1 MKSKL
6 KKGLAV
12 VLAGTILAS
21 SVTPALAGEP
31 EVSVDETAYITMD
44 YYGNRTDLSIVKSV
58 RLNGCT
64 EFTDYGRYDV
74 ASNLSTTDRPSVS
87 DEGVTWSLSDP
98 GKDRFYFEVQPRDQ
112 FLGLPWSIDVSY
124 MLDGVPYKAEDLAGK
139 SGLVEIDVTV
149 TPDPLA
155 DEYYKNNFILVCG
168 TGVDLGETKSFRA
181 EGAQL
186 QTLGSYQL
194 AAFMAFPGQEEHFHF
209 EIGSDDFTFPGLI
222 FASVPVTLSQVD
234 DLSEMGKDKDDIKAA
249 GDAIDGLLRDTLDI
263 MTSMTAGT
271 AQAAEGLRDLEK
283 AWDEVDQQHDSI
295 QDSVD
300 STRYAMKNL
309 KNHLY
314 DLAEVMDDSSIL
326 DGVGELEDTI
336 DGMLGSLEQIGQV
349 LEQFHRITSEI
360 KDCIKII
367 NDPSSSPEQKLQ
379 AQMRMAELL
388 KELEELLGKLQGI
401 DLDGLSVQ
409 TDDLHS
415 LLKELDQGVTAGSVE
430 TESIDALMG
439 ALADLEDQIKEE
451 LEASQEELEDITTF
465 TEPSERSNLED
476 IDFSGDVSLIQ
487 NELVMVIDN
496 TARTVSK
503 LEVAMGKIDQV
514 LNDSYDN
521 LNSGIRSTLSGTA
534 QLMESLTAS
543 LQKTR
548 NIKAN
553 EQIIS
558 DLLDKNWQ
566 KLDDE
571 LGILNMDPSARKPSF
586 TSARNPEPDSVQV
599 ILRTESITKPEE
611 DVEDVNEDGDN
622 RTFLQRLGD
631 VFQKIWNTITG
642 LFK

>member
-326 DGVGELEDTI
+326 DGVGELEDAI
-336 DGMLGSLEQIGQV
+336 DGMLGSLEQIGLV

>member
-1 MKSKL
+1 M
-6 KKGLAV
+6 
-12 VLAGTILAS
+12 
-21 SVTPALAGEP
+21 
-31 EVSVDETAYITMD
+31 
-44 YYGNRTDLSIVKSV
+44 
-58 RLNGCT
+58 
-64 EFTDYGRYDV
+64 
-74 ASNLSTTDRPSVS
+74 
-87 DEGVTWSLSDP
+87 
-98 GKDRFYFEVQPRDQ
+98 
-112 FLGLPWSIDVSY
+112 
-124 MLDGVPYKAEDLAGK
+124 
-139 SGLVEIDVTV
+139 
-149 TPDPLA
+149 
-155 DEYYKNNFILVCG
+155 
-168 TGVDLGETKSFRA
+168 
-181 EGAQL
+181 
-186 QTLGSYQL
+186 
-194 AAFMAFPGQEEHFHF
+194 
-209 EIGSDDFTFPGLI
+209 
-222 FASVPVTLSQVD
+222 
-234 DLSEMGKDKDDIKAA
+234 
-249 GDAIDGLLRDTLDI
+249 
-263 MTSMTAGT
+263 
-271 AQAAEGLRDLEK
+271 
-283 AWDEVDQQHDSI
+283 
-295 QDSVD
+295 
-300 STRYAMKNL
+300 
-309 KNHLY
+309 
-314 DLAEVMDDSSIL
+314 
-326 DGVGELEDTI
+326 
-336 DGMLGSLEQIGQV
+336 
-349 LEQFHRITSEI
+349 
-360 KDCIKII
+360 
-367 NDPSSSPEQKLQ
+367 
-379 AQMRMAELL
+379 
-388 KELEELLGKLQGI
+388 
-401 DLDGLSVQ
+401 Q

-503 LEVAMGKIDQV
+503 LEVAMGRIDQV

>member
-326 DGVGELEDTI
+326 DGVGKLEDAI
-336 DGMLGSLEQIGQV
+336 EGMLGSLEQVGQM
-349 LEQFHRITSEI
+349 LEQFRSITNGIEE
-360 KDCIKII
+360 CIKVI

-379 AQMRMAELL
+379 AQTKMAELL

-451 LEASQEELEDITTF
+451 LEASQADLEDITTF

>member
-326 DGVGELEDTI
+326 DGVGELEDAI

>member
-87 DEGVTWSLSDP
+87 DESVTWSLSDP

-295 QDSVD
+295 KDSVD

-326 DGVGELEDTI
+326 DGVGELEDAI

-367 NDPSSSPEQKLQ
+367 NDPSSSPKQKLQ

>member
-98 GKDRFYFEVQPRDQ
+98 GQDRFYFEVQPRDQ

-326 DGVGELEDTI
+326 DGVGKLEDAI

-367 NDPSSSPEQKLQ
+367 NDPSSSPEQKLK

-451 LEASQEELEDITTF
+451 LEASQADLEDITTF

-642 LFK
+642 LFQ

>member
-234 DLSEMGKDKDDIKAA
+234 DLTEMGKDKDDIKAA

-326 DGVGELEDTI
+326 DGVGELEDAI

-349 LEQFHRITSEI
+349 LEQFHRITNDI

-367 NDPSSSPEQKLQ
+367 NDPNSSPEQKLQ
-379 AQMRMAELL
+379 AQTKMAELL

-451 LEASQEELEDITTF
+451 LEASQADLEDITTF
-465 TEPSERSNLED
+465 TEPSERSSLED

-534 QLMESLTAS
+534 QLMESLIAS

>member
-326 DGVGELEDTI
+326 DGVGKLEDAI
-336 DGMLGSLEQIGQV
+336 EGMLGSLEQVGQM
-349 LEQFHRITSEI
+349 LEQFRSITNDI

-379 AQMRMAELL
+379 AQTKMAELL

>member
-98 GKDRFYFEVQPRDQ
+98 GQDRFYFEVQPRDQ

-326 DGVGELEDTI
+326 DGVGKLEDAI
-336 DGMLGSLEQIGQV
+336 DGMLGSLEQVGQM
-349 LEQFHRITSEI
+349 LEQFRRITSEI

-367 NDPSSSPEQKLQ
+367 NDPSSSPEQKLK

-451 LEASQEELEDITTF
+451 LEASQADLEDITTF

>member
-124 MLDGVPYKAEDLAGK
+124 MLDGVPYKAEDLVGK

-326 DGVGELEDTI
+326 DGVGKLEDAI
-336 DGMLGSLEQIGQV
+336 DGMLGSLEQIGQM

-367 NDPSSSPEQKLQ
+367 NDPSSSPEKKLQ
-379 AQMRMAELL
+379 AQMKMAELL
-388 KELEELLGKLQGI
+388 KELEELLSKLQGI

-465 TEPSERSNLED
+465 TEPSERSSLED

>member
-326 DGVGELEDTI
+326 DGVGELEDAI

-367 NDPSSSPEQKLQ
+367 NDPSSSPEKKLQ
-379 AQMRMAELL
+379 AQMKMAELL

-465 TEPSERSNLED
+465 TEPSERSSLED

>member
-44 YYGNRTDLSIVKSV
+44 YYGIRTDLSIVKSV

-326 DGVGELEDTI
+326 DGVGELEDAI
-336 DGMLGSLEQIGQV
+336 DGMLGSLEQVGQM
-349 LEQFHRITSEI
+349 LEQFRRITSEI

-367 NDPSSSPEQKLQ
+367 NDPSSSPEQKLK
-379 AQMRMAELL
+379 AQMKMAELL

-465 TEPSERSNLED
+465 TEPSERSSLED

>member
-326 DGVGELEDTI
+326 DGVGELEDAI
-336 DGMLGSLEQIGQV
+336 EGMLGSLEQIGQV
-349 LEQFHRITSEI
+349 LEQFHRITNDI

-367 NDPSSSPEQKLQ
+367 NDPNSSPEQKLQ
-379 AQMRMAELL
+379 AQTKMAELL

-451 LEASQEELEDITTF
+451 LEASQADLEDITTF
-465 TEPSERSNLED
+465 TEPSERSSLED

>member
-326 DGVGELEDTI
+326 DGVGKLEDAI
-336 DGMLGSLEQIGQV
+336 EGMLGSLEQVGQM
-349 LEQFHRITSEI
+349 LEQFRSITNGIEE
-360 KDCIKII
+360 CIKVI

-451 LEASQEELEDITTF
+451 LEASQADLEDITTF

-611 DVEDVNEDGDN
+611 DVEDVNENGDN

>member
-326 DGVGELEDTI
+326 DGVGELEDAI
-336 DGMLGSLEQIGQV
+336 EGMLGSLEQIGQV

-451 LEASQEELEDITTF
+451 LEASQADLEDITTF
-465 TEPSERSNLED
+465 TEPSERSSLED

-642 LFK
+642 LFQ

>member
-326 DGVGELEDTI
+326 DGVGKLEDAI
-336 DGMLGSLEQIGQV
+336 DGMLGSLEQVGQM
-349 LEQFHRITSEI
+349 LEQFRRITSEI

-367 NDPSSSPEQKLQ
+367 IDPNAEPHERQE
-379 AQMRMAELL
+379 AQRKMAELL

-451 LEASQEELEDITTF
+451 LEASQADLEDITTF

-642 LFK
+642 LFQ

>member
-326 DGVGELEDTI
+326 DGVGKLEDAI

-367 NDPSSSPEQKLQ
+367 NDPSSSPEKKLQ
-379 AQMRMAELL
+379 AQMKMAELL

-465 TEPSERSNLED
+465 TEPSERSSLED

>member
-124 MLDGVPYKAEDLAGK
+124 MLDGVPYKAEDLVGK

-326 DGVGELEDTI
+326 DGVGELEDAI

-367 NDPSSSPEQKLQ
+367 NDPSSSPEKKLQ
-379 AQMRMAELL
+379 AQMKMAELL

-465 TEPSERSNLED
+465 TEPSERSSLED

>member
-326 DGVGELEDTI
+326 DGVGKLEDAI
-336 DGMLGSLEQIGQV
+336 EGMLGSLEQVGQM
-349 LEQFHRITSEI
+349 LEQFRRITSEI

-367 NDPSSSPEQKLQ
+367 NDPNAESHEKQE
-379 AQMRMAELL
+379 AQRKMAELL

-439 ALADLEDQIKEE
+439 ALADLEDQINEE

>member
-326 DGVGELEDTI
+326 DGVGELEDAI
-336 DGMLGSLEQIGQV
+336 DGMLGSLEQIGQM

>member
-234 DLSEMGKDKDDIKAA
+234 DLSEMGKDKDDIKVA

-326 DGVGELEDTI
+326 DGVGKLEDAI
-336 DGMLGSLEQIGQV
+336 EGMLGSLEQVGQM
-349 LEQFHRITSEI
+349 LEQFRSITNGIEE
-360 KDCIKII
+360 CIKVI
-367 NDPSSSPEQKLQ
+367 NDPNSSPEQKLQ
-379 AQMRMAELL
+379 AQTKMAELL

-451 LEASQEELEDITTF
+451 LEASQADLEDITTF